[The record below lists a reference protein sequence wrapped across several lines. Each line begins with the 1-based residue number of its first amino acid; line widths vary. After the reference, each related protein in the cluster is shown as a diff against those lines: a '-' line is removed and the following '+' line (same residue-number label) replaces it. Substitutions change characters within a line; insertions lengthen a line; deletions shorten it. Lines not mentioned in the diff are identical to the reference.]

1 VLRGFTDQKRL
12 KFLSFV
18 TASTAL
24 PPRGHAGGEGREEGE
39 DDEEEEEAEYSGH
52 SAAERRG
59 MITVACMY
67 GAPLSRMP
75 MAHTCF
81 NRLDLPD
88 YETEEDLRA
97 KLTWCLDNLEMAGF
111 GEA

>member
-1 VLRGFTDQKRL
+1 MLRGFTDQQRL

-24 PPRGHAGGEGREEGE
+24 PARHASGDS
-39 DDEEEEEAEYSGH
+39 DDEGG
-52 SAAERRG
+52 AAAAARG
-59 MITVACMY
+59 MVSIAFVNRT
-67 GAPLSRMP
+67 GFPL
-75 MAHTCF
+75 AHTCF

-88 YETEEDLRA
+88 YGNEALLRE